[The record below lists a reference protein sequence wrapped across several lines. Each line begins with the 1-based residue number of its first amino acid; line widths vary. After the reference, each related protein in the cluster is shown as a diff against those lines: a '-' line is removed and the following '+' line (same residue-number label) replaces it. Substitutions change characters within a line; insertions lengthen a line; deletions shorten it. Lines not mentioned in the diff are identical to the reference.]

1 MTIGYGQDLEV
12 SGSILTAP
20 NIRIPPTYC
29 CSMVQRP
36 YKDSTE
42 VRCRSGGRG
51 HVSVPLQS
59 LPLLQFMT
67 LCVSYMNSLSLG
79 VLDSSVGVETVLAS

>member
-1 MTIGYGQDLEV
+1 MTIGYGRDLEV

-20 NIRIPPTYC
+20 NICVPPTYC
-29 CSMVQRP
+29 CSKAQRP
-36 YKDSTE
+36 HEDSRE
-42 VRCRSGGRG
+42 VRCRGGGRG

-67 LCVSYMNSLSLG
+67 LSVSYMKSLNLS
-79 VLDSSVGVETVLAS
+79 VLDSSEGGKTVLAS